1 MNRRALLRVV
11 LSIVLL
17 LSQQMAI
24 AHAISHWSGSARLV
38 QDEGS
43 RLSKAVAT
51 DQSCEQCLAFAQ
63 IASALG
69 NAPRTFAATDVAS
82 IGVAMWAVSADCA
95 RPACPFQSRA
105 PPAAK

>member
-17 LSQQMAI
+17 LSQQMAFS
-24 AHAISHWSGSARLV
+24 HAISHWSGSARMV

-63 IASALG
+63 IASAVG
-69 NAPRTFAATDVAS
+69 NSSRSFAATDVAS
-82 IGVAMWAVSADCA
+82 IGVALWAISADCA
-95 RPACPFQSRA
+95 RSVCPFQSRA
-105 PPAAK
+105 PPAA